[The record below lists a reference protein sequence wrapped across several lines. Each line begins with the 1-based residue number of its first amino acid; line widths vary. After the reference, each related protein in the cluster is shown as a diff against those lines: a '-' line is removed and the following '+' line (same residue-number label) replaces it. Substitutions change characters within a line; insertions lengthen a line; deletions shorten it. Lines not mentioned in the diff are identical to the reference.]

1 MTKYGFEKITKLI
14 KVIRLKPIFVSK
26 VIRLLKQTAM
36 KNTISNFTITPQLL
50 IVIQF
55 VLFFISMAISDFLLI
70 QIDLNKSF

>member
-36 KNTISNFTITPQLL
+36 KNTISNFTITPQFL